1 MKSGSL
7 ELLISQR
14 RTIHVFT
21 QLQIDHENWVLCLRS
36 CCMDSLECS
45 ELRKVKKKNKQ
56 TNKKKQPSILIG
68 NKLI

>member
-21 QLQIDHENWVLCLRS
+21 QLQIDHENWVLCLRG

-45 ELRKVKKKNKQ
+45 ELRKVKKNKQ
-56 TNKKKQPSILIG
+56 KKKQLSILIG

>member
-21 QLQIDHENWVLCLRS
+21 QLQNDHENWVLCLRS

-56 TNKKKQPSILIG
+56 TNKQKTAINFNWK
-68 NKLI
+68 

>member
-21 QLQIDHENWVLCLRS
+21 QLQIDQENWVLCLRS

-45 ELRKVKKKNKQ
+45 ELRKVKNKKTNKQ
-56 TNKKKQPSILIG
+56 KKKHDE
-68 NKLI
+68 

>member
-56 TNKKKQPSILIG
+56 TKKQPSILIG

>member
-21 QLQIDHENWVLCLRS
+21 QLQIDNENWVLCLRS

-45 ELRKVKKKNKQ
+45 ELRKVKNKKTNKQKKNIM
-56 TNKKKQPSILIG
+56 NKGVSF
-68 NKLI
+68 

>member
-45 ELRKVKKKNKQ
+45 ELRKVKKKK
-56 TNKKKQPSILIG
+56 TNKKQSSILIG

>member
-7 ELLISQR
+7 ELLISQ

-21 QLQIDHENWVLCLRS
+21 QLQIDHENWALCLRS

-45 ELRKVKKKNKQ
+45 ELRKVKKKTK
-56 TNKKKQPSILIG
+56 KKKQKQP
-68 NKLI
+68 